1 MIKKLLVAYDT
12 SKQAERA
19 FDFALD
25 LAGKYSAEVIV
36 LSVATPPEPPVV
48 VETEAVLEN
57 AKEYFEKAFAKL
69 KEKAAAMEIR
79 PRFEV
84 LVGHAAEQIIHM
96 ANEEKVDMIVMGHR
110 GKSFMQRW
118 LLGSVSKR
126 VLSYASCTVSVVR

>member
-25 LAGKYSAEVIV
+25 LAGKYSGEVIV
-36 LSVATPPEPPVV
+36 LSVATLPEPPMM

-69 KEKAAAMEIR
+69 KEKAAAMKIT

-118 LLGSVSKR
+118 MLGSVSKR